1 MQANIRQLEVRQ
13 KYQDY
18 TVWLLKKINNFPR
31 KQKFILGE
39 KIGKR
44 ALNISEELI
53 AMQYLPRKERKKRL
67 PIFNLKLESLRELM
81 RLAWKMDFL
90 SRRSFIWQEAKI
102 DEVGRMV
109 HGLVCSSK
117 NR

>member
-1 MQANIRQLEVRQ
+1 MSTNVKQLEIRQ

-18 TVWLLKKINNFPR
+18 VIWLLKKINNFPR

-39 KIGKR
+39 KIGEK
-44 ALNISEELI
+44 ALDVAEDII
-53 AMQYLPRKERKKRL
+53 AMQYLPKEEKKKL
-67 PIFNLKLESLRELM
+67 LSVFNLKLETLRELM
-81 RLAWKMDFL
+81 RIAWKMNFL

-109 HGLVCSSK
+109 HGLAISSK
-117 NR
+117 NQ